1 MKTFWICFVPLF
13 VAVDAV
19 GVLPIFM
26 SLCEGIPSARRHVV
40 IVQSIVTATLVA
52 VAFLLVGSTVL
63 ELLGITVADFMVAG
77 GLLLFVLSLSD
88 LLRAEKGKKK
98 VDVETVGAVPIGVP
112 LITGPAV
119 LTTCILLMNQHGAP
133 ISIAAVVV
141 NILIAGLIFWFAEP
155 ISRFLGQA
163 GTRTL
168 SKIASL
174 LLASI
179 AVMMIRKGIVSIFL
193 SVGSNA

>member
-1 MKTFWICFVPLF
+1 MMTFWVCFVPLF

-26 SLCEGIPSARRHVV
+26 GLCEGVPGPRRRVV
-40 IVQSIVTATLVA
+40 IVQSLITASLVA
-52 VAFLLVGSTVL
+52 VAFLLAGAKVL

-77 GLLLFVLSLSD
+77 GLLLFVLSLNDILSAD
-88 LLRAEKGKKK
+88 KARRK
-98 VDVETVGAVPIGVP
+98 VDVDTIGAVPIGVP

-133 ISIAAVVV
+133 VTIVAVVV

-155 ISRFLGQA
+155 ISRFLGHA

-168 SKIASL
+168 SKISSL

-179 AVMMIRKGIVSIFL
+179 AVMMIRKGIVTILLTVSK
-193 SVGSNA
+193 AA